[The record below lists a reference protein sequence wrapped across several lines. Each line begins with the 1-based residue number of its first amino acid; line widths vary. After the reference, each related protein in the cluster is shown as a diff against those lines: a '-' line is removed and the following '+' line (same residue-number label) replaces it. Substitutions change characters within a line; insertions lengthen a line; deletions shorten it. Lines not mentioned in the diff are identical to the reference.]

1 MKKSFNAWLK
11 LAVVIL
17 AVGITSLVI
26 VVGIFLAS
34 MVMNTKE
41 PIQVRT
47 DIDPIYNHFPNLPET
62 SEIQWC
68 SKSSDGIGLTTTYIY
83 IFAFYDEDISNE
95 LQGMTIKDE
104 NEDIELYFIPDG
116 MDANQKW
123 KHVED
128 AGFAFQKDIK
138 STQKMWTTVSINEA
152 GTILYLEAVGD

>member
-1 MKKSFNAWLK
+1 MKKSFNAYLK
-11 LAVVIL
+11 LAVVLL
-17 AVGITSLVI
+17 AAGVIFLVT

-34 MVMNTKE
+34 IAINTEE

-47 DIDPIYNHFPNLPET
+47 DTEPIYNHFSDLPET
-62 SEIQWC
+62 SKIQWC

-95 LQGMTIKDE
+95 LQDMTIKDE
-104 NEDIELYFIPDG
+104 NEDIELYFVPDG

-152 GTILYLEAVGD
+152 GTILYIEAVGD

>member
-17 AVGITSLVI
+17 AAGAAFLVI

-34 MVMNTKE
+34 IVIKTEE

-47 DIDPIYNHFPNLPET
+47 DIEPIYNHFPNLPET

-83 IFAFYDEDISNE
+83 IFAFYDDDISDE
-95 LQGMTIKDE
+95 LQDMIIKDE
-104 NEDIELYFIPDG
+104 NEEIELYFVPDG
-116 MDANQKW
+116 MDADQKW
-123 KHVED
+123 RHIENT
-128 AGFAFQKDIK
+128 GFAFQKDCK
-138 STQKMWTTVSINEA
+138 STQKMWTTVSINEE
-152 GTILYLEAVGD
+152 GTILYIEAVGD

>member
-1 MKKSFNAWLK
+1 MKKSFNVWLK

-17 AVGITSLVI
+17 AAGVTFLVI

-34 MVMNTKE
+34 IVIKTEE

-47 DIDPIYNHFPNLPET
+47 DIEPIYNHFPNLPET

-83 IFAFYDEDISNE
+83 IFAFYDDDISDE
-95 LQGMTIKDE
+95 LQDMIIKDE
-104 NEDIELYFIPDG
+104 NEEIELYFVSDG
-116 MDANQKW
+116 IDADQNW
-123 KHVED
+123 RHIEN
-128 AGFAFQKDIK
+128 AGFAFQKDSK

-152 GTILYLEAVGD
+152 GTIL